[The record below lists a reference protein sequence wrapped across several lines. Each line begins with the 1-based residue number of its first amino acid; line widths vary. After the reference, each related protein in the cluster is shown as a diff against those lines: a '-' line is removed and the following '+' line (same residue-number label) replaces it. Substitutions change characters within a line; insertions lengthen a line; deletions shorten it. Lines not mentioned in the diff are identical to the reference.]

1 VALLAVG
8 TWLLDMLLAIGLLLV
23 VTGAALFLNVGGSG
37 DAVIRRVTSRSLGE
51 LAPGFA
57 ASREGFLVY
66 SVLVIAVGVSVGGVG
81 AMIQW
86 PEALGVG
93 ISALGLGLLGF
104 AVASVIAIAG
114 EVRTYRA
121 LKR

>member
-1 VALLAVG
+1 MIGVLLCAAG
-8 TWLLDMLLAIGLLLV
+8 ITLLLNLG
-23 VTGAALFLNVGGSG
+23 GAA

-57 ASREGFLVY
+57 ASRGGFRVYAALVLAIGVAVTGL
-66 SVLVIAVGVSVGGVG
+66 SLVGLSA
-81 AMIQW
+81 
-86 PEALGVG
+86 ALGVG
-93 ISALGLGLLGF
+93 LLVVGLIAF
-104 AVASVIAIAG
+104 IAASVVAIVG

>member
-1 VALLAVG
+1 LTVLV
-8 TWLLDMLLAIGLLLV
+8 AIGVLLWVVGLV
-23 VTGAALFLNVGGSG
+23 LLFNVGGAA

-57 ASREGFLVY
+57 ASPAGFKVYAVLILEVGVAVTGLGISESSPVLGAALVALGIAGFLVS
-66 SVLVIAVGVSVGGVG
+66 SV
-81 AMIQW
+81 
-86 PEALGVG
+86 
-93 ISALGLGLLGF
+93 
-104 AVASVIAIAG
+104 VAIVG